1 MPTPFVPQTVTITD
15 YFEDGSGNPLDGRAE
30 FRPSVTSKTPGGTIT
45 RNPVTAKIT
54 GGNLTVTLV
63 APDSTGVTPQN
74 WTYEVRLTL
83 GPPGSAGALGI
94 DAFTYE
100 TWNIRPAAA
109 TPAVVLRDLTQVDP
123 VEESHFQV
131 KSVANVFPDTNGN
144 INLTAED
151 LALAGVGFMPA
162 PPLGDNLDTWLTTFG
177 THVTSGQTYSDPTG
191 PNVTDFLTGLAAIA
205 RGDTTSSLL
214 TALGFTIQIGYET
227 VTKRKYAL
235 IYNEYGTARCWGAYL
250 IDMTTPRFTGIVA
263 APHTV
268 FDAGSEFMALQ
279 SWRDHPGTL
288 LMISGSH
295 RTDTTG
301 ANPRDV
307 AHNTASL
314 YHQVAL
320 KYLAYGLPQLAHHG
334 YADATDAAHDV
345 IVSSGAAN
353 AGLPIRRVADAL
365 EAAGFRTARSWV
377 DTGNVLLGTT
387 DVQGMAAATAGSPFC
402 HIEVNNT
409 TRTTPTLLA
418 KYKAAVAA
426 ANYFETVKTSW
437 TPMALAVSGQ
447 FPSAIG
453 SVNSTGT
460 SPYAAR
466 AEHSHRLTSDTPVD
480 GNTVMRVAG
489 AWTSQTPAQ
498 VKTAL
503 ALDQVNNT
511 TDAGKPVSTAQAT
524 AIALKADASLIGA
537 ASGIA
542 PLNSSTKVS
551 STYISFGS
559 TSTTVTRG
567 DDARLSDART
577 PLAHTHVIA
586 DVTGLQTAIDDSIA
600 TTLDSGTLGDLISSI
615 PRYAASSQDTLSNG
629 FTTII
634 GALATRSSASVTK
647 LRFHVRGAVG
657 SPGIVTL
664 AVYKGTN
671 RASLTK
677 VVADTTVT
685 TQFGSTGPKEITVS
699 AFSIAKGDWVY
710 LSLLH
715 TNAGTDPIVS
725 TLPGPPSADLIN
737 PTAAQTIYGFKG
749 SQSLPLPTTLDVSAS
764 FTASGRIGW
773 FAMAA

>member
-1 MPTPFVPQTVTITD
+1 MPAPFVPQTVTITD
-15 YFEDGSGNPLDGRAE
+15 HFTDGGGAPLDGRAV
-30 FRPSVTSKTPGGTIT
+30 FRPSATSKTPDATIT
-45 RNPVTAKIT
+45 RNPITAKIT
-54 GGNLTVTLV
+54 GGNLSVVLI
-63 APDSTGVTPQN
+63 ASDSTGVTPQG
-74 WTYEVRLTL
+74 WTYEVALTL
-83 GPPGSAGALGI
+83 GPPGSLGAEGI
-94 DAFTYE
+94 DAFGYE
-100 TWNIRPAAA
+100 RWNIRPVAAN
-109 TPAVVLRDLTQVDP
+109 PAVVLRDLVHVDP
-123 VEESHFQV
+123 VPDSHFQV
-131 KSVANVFPDTNGN
+131 RSVAGVFPGVDGN
-144 INLTAED
+144 IALTATD
-151 LALAGVGFMPA
+151 LEMAGVGFMPA
-162 PPLGDNLDTWLTTFG
+162 PPVGENLDTWLTAFG
-177 THVTSGQTYSDPTG
+177 THVTSGQTYSDPSG
-191 PNVTDFLTGLAAIA
+191 GDVTNFLLGFAAIA

-227 VTKRKYAL
+227 ITKRKYAL
-235 IYNEYGTARCWGAYL
+235 IYNEYGTARAWGAYL
-250 IDMTTPRFTGIVA
+250 IDLTTPRFTGLIQ

-268 FDAGSEFMALQ
+268 FDGVSEFMALQ

-301 ANPRDV
+301 TNPRDG
-307 AHNTASL
+307 AHNTSSL
-314 YHQVAL
+314 FHQVAL
-320 KYLAYGLPQLAHHG
+320 KYLAYGLPQLSHHG
-334 YADATDAAHDV
+334 YADATDASHDV

-353 AGLPIRRVADAL
+353 AGLAIRRVADCL
-365 EAAGFRTARSWV
+365 EAAGLRTARSWV

-387 DVQGMAAATAGSPFC
+387 DVQGIAAQTAGTPFC

-409 TRTTPTLLA
+409 VRTTPALLA
-418 KYKAAVAA
+418 KYKAALAS
-426 ANYFETVKTSW
+426 ANYFGTVDTAW
-437 TPMALAVSGQ
+437 APLALAVTGQ
-447 FPSAIG
+447 FPSAVG
-453 SVNSTGT
+453 SVNSVGS
-460 SPYAAR
+460 SPYWPR
-466 AEHSHRLTSDTPVD
+466 VDHVHRLTSDTPVD
-480 GNTVMRVAG
+480 GNVVMRVAG

-498 VKTAL
+498 TKTAL

-524 AIALKADASLIGA
+524 AIGLKADSSLIGA

-586 DVTGLQTAIDDSIA
+586 DTTGLQTALDDLVA
-600 TTLDSGTLGDLISSI
+600 TTLDSGTLGDLVSSV

-634 GALATRSSASVTK
+634 GALATRSSVSVTK

-699 AFSIAKGDWVY
+699 SFSIAKGDWLY

-715 TNAGTDPIVS
+715 TNAGTDPIIS

-749 SQSLPLPTTLDVSAS
+749 SQSLPLATTLDVSAS
-764 FTASGRIGW
+764 FTASGRIAW